1 MRHIFVGRYQSPVY
15 GCGRGRSA
23 LGRGN
28 KGALHVDGNNNYRAP
43 DVLLCKQTTLIAKS
57 EDWRSSFRIS
67 TNHALRRPSLLVKV
81 SQGPERPADLGWPT
95 PTSLCY
101 FSKRAASKQGSISNT
116 QASAHQLSGRF
127 ILSSTF
133 AYSIRRDVTEPA
145 TGETPSYTPRATH
158 HAPGRPRP
166 RADCRDGQR

>member
-1 MRHIFVGRYQSPVY
+1 MVLYSKWKNENESRRESSRPASGV
-15 GCGRGRSA
+15 A
-23 LGRGN
+23 
-28 KGALHVDGNNNYRAP
+28 GAREQGSFAFDGNNNFRAP

-101 FSKRAASKQGSISNT
+101 FSKRAASKQGSNSNT
-116 QASAHQLSGRF
+116 QASAHQLSGR
-127 ILSSTF
+127 LS
-133 AYSIRRDVTEPA
+133 YP
-145 TGETPSYTPRATH
+145 PRSHTRY
-158 HAPGRPRP
+158 G
-166 RADCRDGQR
+166 GT